1 MQFVEPIRERKQIDR
16 IKGNLYRKKNPRD
29 FLLFVLAINTGLRIS
44 DILSLKVEDIK
55 DHKGSIKDSLNILE
69 QKTKKRRTIPLNKQ
83 AKEALNFYFKR
94 TGIYDLDRYLFTDER
109 AEDNKPLS
117 RVRAWQLINTWCRE
131 VGITYRVGGHTLRKS
146 FGYHLRKQG
155 ISIERISDLLGH
167 RSIKVTFAYIGINDD
182 ERKEVLAKFGL

>member
-1 MQFVEPIRERKQIDR
+1 MNFVEPIREKKQIDQ

-29 FLLFVLAINTGLRIS
+29 FTLFTLAINTGLRIS

-55 DHKGSIKDSLNILE
+55 DGKGNIKDSLYILE
-69 QKTKKRRTIPLNKQ
+69 QKTKKRRNIPLNKQ
-83 AKEALNFYFKR
+83 AKEALNYYFKK
-94 TGIYDLDRYLFTDER
+94 TGIYDLDRYLFIGER
-109 AEDNKPLS
+109 SGDGKPLS
-117 RVRAWQLINTWCRE
+117 RVRAWQLINKWCRE
-131 VGITYRVGGHTLRKS
+131 VGIDFKIGGHTLRKT

-167 RSIKVTFAYIGINDD
+167 RNIKVTFRYIGINDD

>member
-1 MQFVEPIRERKQIDR
+1 MNFVEPIREKKQIDQ

-29 FLLFVLAINTGLRIS
+29 FTLFTLAINTGLRIS

-55 DHKGSIKDSLNILE
+55 DGKGNIKDSLSILE
-69 QKTKKRRTIPLNKQ
+69 QKTKKRRNIPLNKQ
-83 AKEALNFYFKR
+83 AKEALNYYFKK
-94 TGIYDLDRYLFTDER
+94 TGIYDLDRYLFIGER
-109 AEDNKPLS
+109 SGDGKPLS
-117 RVRAWQLINTWCRE
+117 RVRAWQLINKWCRE
-131 VGITYRVGGHTLRKS
+131 VGIDFKIGGHTLRKT

-167 RSIKVTFAYIGINDD
+167 RNIKVTFRYIGINDD